1 MQNKKEDLLKRID
14 EALLNDSRT
23 KDTAIEII
31 DENSIITMRGSV
43 PSRRIS
49 QAAEDIVSNQNG
61 VVDVINALQIQNEE
75 PEEPSNTPPMPLPR
89 LPSS

>member
-1 MQNKKEDLLKRID
+1 MQNEKEDLLKRID

-31 DENSIITMRGSV
+31 DENSIITMRASV

-49 QAAEDIVSNQNG
+49 QAAEDIVSNQTG